1 MTDSTDVLV
10 SEAEPREGPQ
20 NTRQLVPT
28 LPLEGIRVIEFV
40 HVVMGP
46 TCGLVLADLGAEVI
60 KVEPLDGDH
69 TRKLTASGAGFF
81 PTYNRNKKS
90 FAVDLKSQAGRD
102 IVLKL
107 IGSAEVLTENFRPG
121 AMDKLGFGYDALKKS
136 KPDLIYCSLK
146 GFLAGPYEN
155 RAGLDETAQ
164 MMGGLA
170 YMTGPRGRPLR
181 AGASVNDIMGGMFG
195 VIAILAAVVERKTTG
210 RGQHVKS
217 ALFENCAFLV
227 GQHMTEG
234 FMTGK
239 PVVPMPD
246 RIRAWAVYDTFKTS
260 DGEMVFVGVVTD
272 TQWKIFCEAFGLDE
286 LLADPALKT
295 NPQRVEQRPRIIPI
309 VTALFA
315 RMTKPELL
323 AKCEELGLPFAPI
336 TKPEDLFED
345 PHLKASGGL
354 TDITLMNG
362 TRTQVPILPI
372 EMDGRRFRKRLDLPK
387 VGEHT
392 SELLADLGY
401 DRQEIADLVAR
412 KVVA

>member
-1 MTDSTDVLV
+1 M
-10 SEAEPREGPQ
+10 AEDGR
-20 NTRQLVPT
+20 
-28 LPLEGIRVIEFV
+28 LPLEGIRVVEFV

-60 KVEPLDGDH
+60 KVEPLEGDH

-90 FAVDLKSQAGRD
+90 LAVDLKSDAGRE

-107 IGSAEVLTENFRPG
+107 IDSADVVTENFRPG
-121 AMDKLGFGYDALKKS
+121 AMDKLGFGYEQLKKM
-136 KPDLIYCSLK
+136 KPELIYCSLK

-170 YMTGPRGRPLR
+170 YMTGPVGRPLR
-181 AGASVNDIMGGMFG
+181 AGASVNDIMGGMFA
-195 VIAILAAVVERKTTG
+195 VIAILAAIIERRTTG
-210 RGQHVKS
+210 RGQYVKS

-234 FMTGK
+234 FMTGQ

-246 RIRAWAVYDTFKTS
+246 RIRAWAVYDTFRTS

-272 TQWKIFCEAFGLDE
+272 TQWKIFCEAFGLHE
-286 LLADPALKT
+286 LLADDDLKT
-295 NPQRVEQRPRIIPI
+295 NPQRVVARPRVIPI

-315 RMTKPELL
+315 NMTKAELL
-323 AKCEELGLPFAPI
+323 AKCEKLGLPFAPI
-336 TKPEDLFED
+336 TRPEDLFED

-362 TRTQVPILPI
+362 TKTQVPILPV
-372 EMDGRRFRKRLDLPK
+372 EMDGRRFRTRLDLPK

-392 SELLADLGY
+392 REMLADLGY
-401 DRQEIADLVAR
+401 SAQQIEKLVADG
-412 KVVA
+412 VAHAA

>member
-1 MTDSTDVLV
+1 M
-10 SEAEPREGPQ
+10 
-20 NTRQLVPT
+20 
-28 LPLEGIRVIEFV
+28 RVVEFV

-46 TCGLVLADLGAEVI
+46 SCGLVLADLGAEVI

-81 PTYNRNKKS
+81 PTFNRNKKS
-90 FAVDLKSQAGRD
+90 FAVDLKSEAGREA
-102 IVLKL
+102 VLKL
-107 IGSAEVLTENFRPG
+107 IASADVLTENFRPG
-121 AMDKLGFGYDALKKS
+121 AMDKLGFGYEALRRL
-136 KPDLIYCSLK
+136 KPELIYCSLK

-181 AGASVNDIMGGMFG
+181 AGASVNDIMGGMFAA
-195 VIAILAAVVERKTTG
+195 IAILAAVVERRSTG
-210 RGQHVKS
+210 RGQYVKS

-246 RIRAWAVYDTFKTS
+246 RIRAWAVYDTFRTS
-260 DGEMVFVGVVTD
+260 DGELVFVGVVTD
-272 TQWKIFCEAFGLDE
+272 TQWKIFCDSFGLAD

-295 NPQRVEQRPRIIPI
+295 NPQRVEARPRIIPI
-309 VTALFA
+309 VTALFEKL
-315 RMTKPELL
+315 TKQELL
-323 AKCEELGLPFAPI
+323 ERCETLGLPFAPI
-336 TKPEDLFED
+336 TKPEDLYDD
-345 PHLKASGGL
+345 PHLKKSGGL

-362 TRTQVPILPI
+362 TKTQVPILPI
-372 EMDGRRFRKRLDLPK
+372 EMDGRRFRTRLDLPK

-392 SELLADLGY
+392 REILDGLGY
-401 DRQEIADLVAR
+401 DRKAISDMTSKKIISA
-412 KVVA
+412 

>member
-1 MTDSTDVLV
+1 MST
-10 SEAEPREGPQ
+10 A
-20 NTRQLVPT
+20 
-28 LPLEGIRVIEFV
+28 LPLEGIRVVEFV

-81 PTYNRNKKS
+81 PTFNRNKKS
-90 FAVDLKSQAGRD
+90 IAVDLKSTAGRD
-102 IVLKL
+102 IVLRL
-107 IGSAEVLTENFRPG
+107 VRSADVLTENFRPG
-121 AMDKLGFGYDALKKS
+121 AMEKLGFGHDALKKE
-136 KPDLIYCSLK
+136 KPELIYCSLK
-146 GFLAGPYEN
+146 GFLAGPYEH

-181 AGASVNDIMGGMFG
+181 AGASVNDIMGGMFAA
-195 VIAILAAVVERKTTG
+195 IAILAAVVERRATG
-210 RGQHVKS
+210 RGQYVKS

-246 RIRAWAVYDTFKTS
+246 RIRAWAIYDTFKTS

-272 TQWKIFCEAFGLDE
+272 TQWKIFCEAFGLRE

-295 NPQRVEQRPRIIPI
+295 NPQRVEERPRILPI

-315 RMTKPELL
+315 GMTKLELL
-323 AKCEELGLPFAPI
+323 AKCEALGLPFAPI

-345 PHLKASGGL
+345 PHLKSSGGL
-354 TDITLMNG
+354 ADITLMNG

-372 EMDGRRFRKRLDLPK
+372 EMDGRRFRTRLDLPR

-392 SELLADLGY
+392 RELLAGLGY
-401 DRQEIADLVAR
+401 GREAIAGLIAD
-412 KVVA
+412 KVVATP